1 MPGINRAVVV
11 LAILVVGGQGSAL
24 AQSDPAAAS
33 AVPAVTSQQPLV
45 SDAAALAPA
54 ASSAAAPSLVNPS
67 LAATFTSIG
76 GDLRHMFTKGSVPMT
91 MAFAGSALFA
101 SRWDAAAVGEVRELP
116 SGSFKAGNTA
126 GALVTQMSLA
136 FGSYAIGKATG
147 NTRLAVTGSH
157 LIRAQIASQVVVQGL
172 KLAAGRTRPDSSNH
186 MSFPSGHSAAAFATA
201 TVLQRDFGWKVGIP
215 AYAVGAYVAASR
227 MGSNKHYLSDVIVG
241 AAIGVTAGR
250 AVTIGSGKA
259 RFDLG
264 LAPTA
269 GGAAV
274 TFTKKN

>member
-1 MPGINRAVVV
+1 MHRTHRTVVFLAV
-11 LAILVVGGQGSAL
+11 LVVGGQGSAL

-33 AVPAVTSQQPLV
+33 AVPAVTGRQPLA
-45 SDAAALAPA
+45 SDAAAP
-54 ASSAAAPSLVNPS
+54 ASSAAATSLVNPS
-67 LAATFTSIG
+67 LGATFTSIG
-76 GDLRHMFTKGSVPMT
+76 SDLRQMFSKGSVPTAMT
-91 MAFAGSALFA
+91 FAASALVA
-101 SRWDAAAVGEVRELP
+101 SHWDAVAVGEMRELP
-116 SGSFKAGNTA
+116 SSTFKAGNRT
-126 GALVTQMSLA
+126 GALITQVGAA
-136 FGSYAIGKATG
+136 FGTYAVGRATG
-147 NTRLAVTGSH
+147 NTRLATTGSH
-157 LIRAQIASQVVVQGL
+157 LIRAQIASQIVVQGL
-172 KLAAGRTRPDSSNH
+172 KLASERSRPDASNH
-186 MSFPSGHSAAAFATA
+186 FSFPSGHTASAFATA
-201 TVLQRDFGWKVGIP
+201 TVLQRDFGWKAGIP

-241 AAIGVTAGR
+241 AAVGVAAGR

>member
-1 MPGINRAVVV
+1 MSRIHRVVVV
-11 LAILVVGGQGSAL
+11 LAVLMVGGQGSAL
-24 AQSDPAAAS
+24 AQSDPAAAN

-45 SDAAALAPA
+45 RDAAVLAAP

-67 LAATFTSIG
+67 LGATFTSIG
-76 GDLRHMFTKGSVPMT
+76 SDLRQMFSIGSVPMT
-91 MAFAGSALFA
+91 MAFASSALLA
-101 SRWDAAAVGEVRELP
+101 SHWDAAAVGEVRELP
-116 SGSFKAGNTA
+116 MGSFKAGNIA
-126 GALVTQMSLA
+126 GGLATQMGVA

-172 KLAAGRTRPDSSNH
+172 KLAAGRTRPDSSNQL
-186 MSFPSGHSAAAFATA
+186 SFPSGHSAAAFATA

-274 TFTKKN
+274 MFTKKD

>member
-1 MPGINRAVVV
+1 MSRTYRAVVV
-11 LAILVVGGQGSAL
+11 LAVLVVGGQSSAL
-24 AQSDPAAAS
+24 AQSDPAAANT
-33 AVPAVTSQQPLV
+33 VPAVTSQQPPV
-45 SDAAALAPA
+45 TDAAVPA
-54 ASSAAAPSLVNPS
+54 QPASSAAAPSLVNPS
-67 LAATFTSIG
+67 LGATFTSIG
-76 GDLRHMFTKGSVPMT
+76 GDLRQMFSRGSVPMT
-91 MAFAGSALFA
+91 IAFAGSALFA
-101 SRWDAAAVGEVRELP
+101 SHWDAVAVGEVRELP
-116 SGSFKAGNTA
+116 SGTFKAGNRT
-126 GALVTQMSLA
+126 GALATQMGIA
-136 FGSYAIGKATG
+136 FGTFAIGKATG
-147 NTRLAVTGSH
+147 NSRIATTGSH

-172 KLAAGRTRPDSSNH
+172 KLAAGRTRPDSSNQ